1 MDIATLL
8 GDLRRCHS
16 NFQMDCFITMG
27 NGYTP
32 YGMYMQALR
41 ELGTRRDGLE
51 EMYLRREE
59 LALDTKEAAQPPGG
73 PPDDQARTAIKL
85 KRLLIE
91 EHRLEESISEA
102 EREFKRFLGQ
112 ATILKNHLEK
122 DGPLTD
128 ERRAEL
134 DRDMWSQ
141 KLRSMGAVD
150 CLTSGRVQGRT
161 FEFVQQFPIDM
172 RRELVKALQQP
183 NSLVADWQNHNPLD
197 DMDTIPQIKD
207 NIQKMIEG

>member
-8 GDLRRCHS
+8 KDLRRCHS

-41 ELGTRRDGLE
+41 EL
-51 EMYLRREE
+51 
-59 LALDTKEAAQPPGG
+59 KEAGRPPTGS
-73 PPDDQARTAIKL
+73 PDEAARTAIKL

-91 EHRLEESISEA
+91 EHRLEEAIREG

-112 ATILKNHLEK
+112 ATILKKQLEK

-128 ERRAEL
+128 ERKGKL
-134 DRDMWSQ
+134 DREMWVQ
-141 KLRSMGAVD
+141 RIKSMGAVD
-150 CLTSGRVQGRT
+150 CLTTGRIQGRT
-161 FEFVQQFPIDM
+161 FEFLRQFPVGM
-172 RRELVKALQQP
+172 RDEIKKELQQP
-183 NSLVADWQNHNPLD
+183 NSLVADWQNYNPLD
-197 DMDTIPQIKD
+197 GMDTIPQIED
-207 NIQKMIEG
+207 DIQKMIEG